1 MPTPDPDGQ
10 VSLMLCESILHILV
24 EEGVISTERALDA
37 INGVV
42 ELARENDGIGQH
54 RSASPSATQLIEAI
68 AQSFAL
74 KGLDEVTSLP
84 AATRARPGYSRGPG

>member
-1 MPTPDPDGQ
+1 
-10 VSLMLCESILHILV
+10 MLCESILHILV

-54 RSASPSATQLIEAI
+54 PRAPRRRS
-68 AQSFAL
+68 
-74 KGLDEVTSLP
+74 
-84 AATRARPGYSRGPG
+84 